1 MTGSNTISTV
11 CSNCAIACGVFWLAL
26 AVQSAPGAASFTA
39 SFQPCVLPSVAVGSD
54 GVLARCEVEFAGR
67 PGSVEL
73 VGQAPNHVREAVF
86 RNEGNQ
92 VIQRIAVSAR
102 PFIDPENVSIIVRD
116 MNFDGWPD
124 FGLRDFA
131 RTGANEP
138 WQFWLWEAARSRFVF
153 HSALSRLP
161 NPEVS
166 KASKVVRAHV
176 MDDDSNVTTITYK
189 WYQGELVEQGAE
201 RETAR

>member
-1 MTGSNTISTV
+1 MTGSNTIAAV
-11 CSNCAIACGVFWLAL
+11 CRNSAIACGVFWLAL
-26 AVQSAPGAASFTA
+26 AVGSAPGAASFTA
-39 SFQPCVLPSVAVGSD
+39 SFQPCVLPAVAAGSD
-54 GVLARCEVEFAGR
+54 GVLARCEVEFAGH

-86 RNEGNQ
+86 RRADNQ
-92 VIQRIAVSAR
+92 VIQRIPVSAR
-102 PFIDPENVSIIVRD
+102 PFVDPENVSIIVRD

-138 WQFWLWEAARSRFVF
+138 WQFWLWEVARSRFVP
-153 HSALSRLP
+153 HSALSKLP

-166 KASKVVRAHV
+166 NISKVVRAHV
-176 MDDDSNVTTITYK
+176 VDDHGNVTTITYK
-189 WYQGELVEQGAE
+189 WHQGELVEQGTE
-201 RETAR
+201 REIAR